1 MSRQE
6 SATRVPQHVEESRSV
21 EMEEQA
27 SLTAG
32 EQDANPDARPPQ
44 ESGAAD
50 SPFDILLD
58 ILQRQEWV
66 LRTGRGSQ
74 EYLIMM
80 NYMAQ
85 GLVQLYRDGRSPIL
99 RGEVVPF
106 PRQPPPPPDSEED

>member
-1 MSRQE
+1 MG
-6 SATRVPQHVEESRSV
+6 
-21 EMEEQA
+21 QA

-66 LRTGRGSQ
+66 LRTERGSQ
-74 EYLIMM
+74 EYLLMM
-80 NYMAQ
+80 NHMAQ
-85 GLVQLYRDGRSPIL
+85 GVVQFFRDGQSPIL

-106 PRQPPPPPDSEED
+106 LREPPPPPDLEED

>member
-1 MSRQE
+1 MS
-6 SATRVPQHVEESRSV
+6 STTRVPQHVEESQSV
-21 EMEEQA
+21 EMEGQA

-44 ESGAAD
+44 ESGARG

-66 LRTGRGSQ
+66 LRTERGSQ
-74 EYLIMM
+74 EYLLMM
-80 NYMAQ
+80 NHMAQ
-85 GLVQLYRDGRSPIL
+85 GLVQLYRDGQSPIL

-106 PRQPPPPPDSEED
+106 PREPPPPSGFGG